1 MGGMEN
7 YGFKF
12 SFFSLLILSN
22 MSVKLGIID
31 IIKFMVKFYWV
42 RNLVDLKPED
52 KFIGFKI

>member
-7 YGFKF
+7 YSFKF
-12 SFFSLLILSN
+12 SFFSLLNVLSN

-52 KFIGFKI
+52 KVIGF